1 MWNLWNLVNVPK
13 LHTGKLYIRQLWLG
27 ETCEGF
33 FRTLLKF
40 FNFFYGTKKS
50 AEVLVKREGVFLF
63 REDVFQK
70 HQHVLGNCWRRI
82 SNASSTIVARN
93 YLFGK
98 AKMKMRIRPS
108 VWACLRSILPCYL
121 NIEESDYKANVFYI
135 NIYQFLYPFSAIIVH
150 LFKSSW

>member
-1 MWNLWNLVNVPK
+1 MILKRYAKSLHKFHRCLSRWFTISPCEPSSFKKGSPSFTSVEVWNLWNLVNVPK

-40 FNFFYGTKKS
+40 FSFFYGTKKS

-63 REDVFQK
+63 REGIFQK

-93 YLFGK
+93 YLFGE
-98 AKMKMRIRPS
+98 AKIKMRIRPS
-108 VWACLRSILPCYL
+108 VWA
-121 NIEESDYKANVFYI
+121 
-135 NIYQFLYPFSAIIVH
+135 
-150 LFKSSW
+150 